1 MPQATWTYCS
11 VGAWFHGAKRWTN
24 EPPRAVVDVPP
35 CAALA
40 DIVCPFANCR
50 RSATCTKTSAR
61 SNWIQHCTSVSRHH
75 KCLAQVE
82 VLIDG
87 RRGWWLQE
95 VKRNGVTHWSVPEPA
110 PSSTLSPQAR
120 VPKHRRR
127 PRPRPP
133 RPSPLPPPPAA
144 QAAALGIGGP
154 AKQVLLHSDDPLF
167 PRSGDPFT
175 LYRWIVD
182 QYDQQLASLLASH
195 HYHLTDTTRTPPLKH
210 GKWMSRLGHSSRE
223 DIIAGRETL
232 PDADVKF
239 VTLVNEDDPRR
250 HDEGYGY
257 VIHRDSLLAQGLLP
271 RYLFLHFDGHVVVAI
286 VADDEREVGVFDS
299 RPLPQAAAIMER
311 YTHFFRNFFKK
322 KRDGA
327 LLVPKVTSL
336 NTTVDMQTEGC
347 YNCFAW
353 SRYIVYRHLIGGEE
367 PAAIVNAMST
377 LAHTQAPAGAPHT
390 CLVSEVFSYR
400 TWAAQL
406 ADVMEPG
413 TGALTREQVLAFS
426 PAGQKS
432 QQTARRQPRKRRRD
446 GSGTS
451 AGVPLN
457 LVQDVVATRAEVNAL
472 RDEVQTLKHELQ
484 LTRKDAVTAARQAA
498 VAQRQTDLM
507 ALELA
512 AAKKQA
518 AAAAAALTAEL
529 AAAEKEAA
537 AAAAALTAELAAAK
551 KEAAAAA
558 AALTAANKRA
568 DDAIA
573 AAAAAATAWATRL
586 ATAEA
591 AATVAVQAAS
601 S

>member
-35 CAALA
+35 GAALA

-110 PSSTLSPQAR
+110 PSSTLPPQAR
-120 VPKHRRR
+120 VPKHRRL

-154 AKQVLLHSDDPLF
+154 AKQVLLQKNDPLF
-167 PRSGDPFT
+167 PRSGDPFN

-195 HYHLTDTTRTPPLKH
+195 HYHLTDTTRTPPRQH
-210 GKWMSRLGHSSRE
+210 GQWMSRLGHSSRD
-223 DIIAGRETL
+223 DIEASREPL

-239 VTLVNEDDPRR
+239 LTLVNERDHRR
-250 HDEGYGY
+250 HEEGRGY

-286 VADDEREVGVFDS
+286 VSEDEKEVGVFDS
-299 RPLPQAAAIMER
+299 RSLSQKAAIMDR
-311 YTHFFRNFFKK
+311 YTHFFKNFFKK
-322 KRDGA
+322 MRGGEK
-327 LLVPKVTSL
+327 LVPKVTSL

-367 PAAIVNAMST
+367 PAAIVSAMHS
-377 LAHTQAPAGAPHT
+377 LAHAQPAAGADHP
-390 CLVSEVFSYR
+390 CLLEEVFLYR
-400 TWAAQL
+400 TWAASL
-406 ADVMEPG
+406 ADQMDRT
-413 TGALTREQVLAFS
+413 TGALTAHQVLAFS

-432 QQTARRQPRKRRRD
+432 QQKVRKPRKRRRD
-446 GSGTS
+446 GGD
-451 AGVPLN
+451 AAAVPADLVRDMHATRKELKVLRMEVLN
-457 LVQDVVATRAEVNAL
+457 L
-472 RDEVQTLKHELQ
+472 KWELH
-484 LTRKDAVTAARQAA
+484 LTRKDAVAAANQAA
-498 VAQRQTDLM
+498 VAHRQNDLM
-507 ALELA
+507 ALALAATKKEAELALAGAKKEAELALA
-512 AAKKQA
+512 AALA
-518 AAAAAALTAEL
+518 AANNEAEL
-529 AAAEKEAA
+529 A
-537 AAAAALTAELAAAK
+537 LAAAK
-551 KEAAAAA
+551 KEAE
-558 AALTAANKRA
+558 AANKRA
-568 DDAIA
+568 EAAIA
-573 AAAAAATAWATRL
+573 AAAGAT
-586 ATAEA
+586 TA
-591 AATVAVQAAS
+591 
-601 S
+601 